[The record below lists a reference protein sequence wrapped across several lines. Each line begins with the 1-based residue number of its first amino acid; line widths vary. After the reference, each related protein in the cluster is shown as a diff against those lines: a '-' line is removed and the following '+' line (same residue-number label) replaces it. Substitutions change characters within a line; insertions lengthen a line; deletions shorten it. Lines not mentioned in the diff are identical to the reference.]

1 MALLAQVPA
10 EALERADNSFALSAL
25 FAAILLVFGLVGA
38 LVASRLPANPIG
50 WLFLALA
57 LIEGVY
63 ELAFG
68 YAHLRRSLER
78 AARRRVGG
86 VGLELDEPAV
96 AAVPDR
102 GPAAVPR
109 RPAADAALALG
120 RCGCARSSASP
131 FRCSTRS
138 RPARS
143 TSSRR

>member
-1 MALLAQVPA
+1 M
-10 EALERADNSFALSAL
+10 LSAL

-68 YAHLRRSLER
+68 YTHYALDR
-78 AARRRVGG
+78 ARALPGAAWAAWVANWTSPLSPPFLIAR
-86 VGLELDEPAV
+86 A
-96 AAVPDR
+96 
-102 GPAAVPR
+102 AAVPR
-109 RPAADAALALG
+109 RPTADAALALG
-120 RCGCARSSASP
+120 AVAVRAARRAG
-131 FRCSTRS
+131 RLRARTRS
-138 RPARS
+138 RRGRS